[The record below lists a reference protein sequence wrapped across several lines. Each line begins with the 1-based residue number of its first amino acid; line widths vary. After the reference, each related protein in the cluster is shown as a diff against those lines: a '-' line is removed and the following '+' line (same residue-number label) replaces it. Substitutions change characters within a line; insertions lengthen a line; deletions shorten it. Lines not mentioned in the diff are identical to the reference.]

1 MEMAIAIAIATL
13 INLGKTTTTIVTPP
27 ETRLTARKVTE
38 KDINKTIHSSNP
50 L

>member
-1 MEMAIAIAIATL
+1 MEMAIAIATL
-13 INLGKTTTTIVTPP
+13 INLGKTTTTTIVTPP